1 MKKSVVSTLV
11 LVCICAV
18 MAILLAVTNM
28 ITAPIIQEKMEQAA
42 NAALKE
48 IMPDG
53 EGFEKMD
60 ISTYTLPSTV
70 TEVYKEANGGYV
82 VTVTTTGY
90 SSGLVIMV
98 GVDAT
103 GTVTGSKCLAHTET
117 NTIGGVHLTD
127 DGYGKNFLQL
137 SLDAVEQV
145 DTIAGATKTTA
156 A

>member
-82 VTVTTTGY
+82 VT
-90 SSGLVIMV
+90 
-98 GVDAT
+98 D
-103 GTVTGSKCLAHTET
+103 E
-117 NTIGGVHLTD
+117 
-127 DGYGKNFLQL
+127 DGFLQL
-137 SLDAVEQV
+137 TESGLESARITYERHRLLTEFFVRLGVSPEIASEDACKIEHHISAESFEALKRHVAQY
-145 DTIAGATKTTA
+145 DK
-156 A
+156 